1 MNSCNF
7 TGRLVR
13 DTELRTMTNEKKTI
27 FAIYTIA
34 VQDDFDKDK
43 ANFISCQSYGKTAE
57 YLEKH
62 GKKGALIEFS
72 GKANTYTKDGK
83 TNTLFNSE
91 SVRIVFGSKEKEAET
106 TTATKPNEEQD
117 DKKPQQVDEDLPF

>member
-13 DTELRTMTNEKKTI
+13 DVELRTMTNEKKTA

-57 YLEKH
+57 YLERN
-62 GKKGALIEFS
+62 GKKGVLIEFS

-91 SVRIVFGSKEKEAET
+91 SVKIIFSGSKEKEIEVVEQSKDQQEP
-106 TTATKPNEEQD
+106 TKEKVEE
-117 DKKPQQVDEDLPF
+117 EDLPF